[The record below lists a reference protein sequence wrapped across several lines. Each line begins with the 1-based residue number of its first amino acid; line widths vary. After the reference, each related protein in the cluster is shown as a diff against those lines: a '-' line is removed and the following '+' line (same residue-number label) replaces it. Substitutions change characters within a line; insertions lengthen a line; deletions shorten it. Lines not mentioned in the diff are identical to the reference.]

1 MKKIPFL
8 VTGATGFVGRH
19 LLQALV
25 ENPQVLPLALVR
37 DKKSWSSQNWT
48 HGLKGVELIEGSV
61 TDIQKWKNDPRLQGL
76 GGIYHL
82 AAVIRHTRRDPE
94 DMFHTNVE
102 GLLRMVELGAEKKCR
117 VVFVSTSGTVGC
129 FSSPDRA
136 ADEKSPY
143 QEATVGSWPY
153 YASKIRA
160 EREGRKLAESLGVEL
175 VILRPPVLLGPG
187 DHRMRATSHIARLLR
202 GKLPF
207 IVNGGMHFVDIRDV
221 TQAMIRA
228 MEISR
233 PKPIYHLSGAT
244 YRIEDFFRIVAE
256 IGGVAPPKLQLP
268 SLAAKLL
275 SKTSGLLDRFL
286 PPRPHPIL
294 PDPVVFE
301 MASKYWGLKSLYAKE
316 DLGFASR
323 DPKATLRDTIQWLK
337 ENVPELKEKAA
348 ADLNLESAGIKS

>member
-1 MKKIPFL
+1 MKKTPFL

-19 LLQALV
+19 LLQALSQDPEV
-25 ENPQVLPLALVR
+25 QPIALVR
-37 DKKSWSSQNWT
+37 DKKSWAAQNWT

-61 TDIQKWKNDPRLQGL
+61 TEPKKWKDDPRLQSL

-82 AAVIRHTRRDPE
+82 AAVIKHTRREPE
-94 DMFHTNVE
+94 EMLRTNVE
-102 GLLRMVELGAEKKCR
+102 GLLRMVELGAERNCR
-117 VVFVSTSGTVGC
+117 VLFVSTSGTVGC
-129 FSSPDRA
+129 FATPDRQ

-160 EREGRKLAESLGVEL
+160 EREGRKLSESLGVEL

-221 TQAMIRA
+221 TQAMLRA
-228 MEISR
+228 MRISH
-233 PKPIYHLSGAT
+233 PKPVYHLCGTT
-244 YRIEDFFRIVAE
+244 YRIEAFFQKVAE
-256 IGGVAPPKLQLP
+256 LGGVPPPKLQLP
-268 SLAAKLL
+268 PLAAKLL
-275 SKTSGLLDRFL
+275 AKTSGLLDRFL

-301 MASKYWGLKSLYAKE
+301 MASKHWGLSSLYAKE
-316 DLGFASR
+316 DLGFVSR
-323 DPKATLRDTIQWLK
+323 NPETTLRDTIQWLK
-337 ENVPELKEKAA
+337 ENIPELKEKAA
-348 ADLNLESAGIKS
+348 AELGLEGAGMKP